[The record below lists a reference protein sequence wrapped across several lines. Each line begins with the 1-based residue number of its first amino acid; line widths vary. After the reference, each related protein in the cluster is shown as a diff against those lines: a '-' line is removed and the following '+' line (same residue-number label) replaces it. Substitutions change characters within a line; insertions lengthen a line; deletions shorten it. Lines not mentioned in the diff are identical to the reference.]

1 MRVLPVLLAATLM
14 ASPAFA
20 EKPTPDVE
28 TIEIAVEN
36 DTYRFGDLYR
46 SQRATSVEACALV
59 CRQESVCASWTLTPA
74 TFRKGPRCE
83 LKRTPGAASHRP
95 GAVSGISEA
104 WQMDVNRDGEMRY
117 QPQVP
122 ASRQP
127 AAVPLDQVRLSP
139 VPRTFGE
146 PLPKTEPELL
156 GGPAPRVSAV
166 VRRPAQPVVQTRVQ
180 PPAPAPAAAPVVE
193 LARGPG
199 SGQVPEYVKQ
209 PAPTEPHPLYK
220 EPIRTAAPAPMPAAP
235 VTTFKDPARTAAAPK
250 ASTRGY
256 NAVVKR
262 QVSASASTNANA
274 SVPPQAPTP
283 ISATQAAAQVPALPS
298 AHANLPAT
306 SVARAPAQIPPLPPK
321 QPMATRVPWTERD
334 GNTPNYSVGNGFI
347 PGDDD
352 ATAGYIDGAAQG
364 VPAS

>member
-1 MRVLPVLLAATLM
+1 MRVLPVLLAATFL
-14 ASPAFA
+14 ATPAFA
-20 EKPTPDVE
+20 EQSAPEIE

-46 SQRATSVEACALV
+46 AQRGTTVEACALI
-59 CRQESVCASWTLTPA
+59 CRQESACASWTLTPA
-74 TFRKGPRCE
+74 TFRMGPRCE

-95 GAVSGISEA
+95 GAVSGISED
-104 WQMDVNRDGEMRY
+104 WQMNVSRDGEMRY
-117 QPQVP
+117 QPQAP

-127 AAVPLDQVRLSP
+127 AAVPLDQVRRSP
-139 VPRTFGE
+139 VPRTFGD
-146 PLPKTEPELL
+146 PLPKKEPELL
-156 GGPAPRVSAV
+156 GGPAPKVSAV
-166 VRRPAQPVVQTRVQ
+166 MSRPVQTPVKTRVATVS
-180 PPAPAPAAAPVVE
+180 PSAPQAAPSAAPVE

-220 EPIRTAAPAPMPAAP
+220 EPIRTAAPANPPAP

-250 ASTRGY
+250 ASAQGY

-262 QVSASASTNANA
+262 QVSAA
-274 SVPPQAPTP
+274 SVPAP
-283 ISATQAAAQVPALPS
+283 
-298 AHANLPAT
+298 LPAVHGKMPAAPKRA
-306 SVARAPAQIPPLPPK
+306 SVAQAPAQIPPLPPT
-321 QPMATRVPWTERD
+321 QPVATRTPWTERD

-352 ATAGYIDGAAQG
+352 ATAGYVEG
-364 VPAS
+364 VANAERVPSS